1 MYLLCILVCMLS
13 PPTFFCNDKTC
24 LLYYGCIL
32 FRFQSVPLV
41 NNLCLLS
48 VLVFRFRHAHVPM
61 KIAMWKSPL
70 LVFPFTSIFPKLGA
84 HAPFSL
90 PM

>member
-48 VLVFRFRHAHVPM
+48 VLVFRFRHDHVPM
-61 KIAMWKSPL
+61 KIANVEIPIVS
-70 LVFPFTSIFPKLGA
+70 VSTSIFPKLRA